1 MPGGLEIF
9 LVYSNNIFSKP
20 GRLRK
25 LVKINLSCYQL
36 FHFVLREGAKF
47 IETGAGQPDFS
58 GAEKSQRPVI
68 FSCKKTL
75 PCDFFLRKNSLPCDF
90 FL

>member
-9 LVYSNNIFSKP
+9 LVYSNIFFSKP

-47 IETGAGQPDFS
+47 IETGAGHS
-58 GAEKSQRPVI
+58 GTGAV
-68 FSCKKTL
+68 T
-75 PCDFFLRKNSLPCDF
+75 FFNTVNHGALTF
-90 FL
+90 FHPENHGA

>member
-9 LVYSNNIFSKP
+9 LVYSNIFFSKP
-20 GRLRK
+20 VRLRK

-47 IETGAGQPDFS
+47 IETGAGQPDFL
-58 GAEKSQRPVI
+58 GAEKKSAPR
-68 FSCKKTL
+68 
-75 PCDFFLRKNSLPCDF
+75 DFFL
-90 FL
+90 